1 MEQKIVLTGIAR
13 SKGKAAGE
21 AMVNRQRMGWA
32 FNHVGNEDGIV
43 LVPGADLQGK
53 SIIGKVVV
61 YPTVMGSTTGAISLY
76 YKCTQ
81 SHHGPAA
88 IICQKVHDIDISG
101 AIAGEIPAI
110 DSLDRDPI
118 TTIKT
123 GDWVE
128 IDAPEVG
135 QKATITITPKGAP
148 RPERAAPAQ
157 PVPTAVPRSSAR
169 AKAMKLTQHQQD
181 MLDGKLGDA
190 KKFCMEKLVDF
201 GEAVEAR
208 EMVDLT
214 YVLNGCPIFVKDRQ
228 DPDTKKK
235 LEQYDLGHGP
245 LYDPIF
251 AMKEAHVADETGTAA
266 GNDPY
271 FLQFDKKDEKGY
283 PWNFELPGKGSFK
296 LDDEMVDGLKA

>member
-1 MEQKIVLTGIAR
+1 MARQVEHDIEQKIVLTGIAR

-21 AMVNRQRMGWA
+21 ALVNRQRMGWA

-43 LVPGADLQGK
+43 LVPGADIEGE
-53 SIIGKVVV
+53 SVIGKVVI

-76 YKCTQ
+76 YKSKV

-110 DSLDRDPI
+110 DGLDQDPI

-135 QKATITITPKGAP
+135 QKATVTITPKGAP
-148 RPERAAPAQ
+148 RPARPAASRAPA
-157 PVPTAVPRSSAR
+157 AARRSSAAAR
-169 AKAMKLTQHQQD
+169 AMKLTQHQQD
-181 MLDGKLGDA
+181 MLDGKLGEA

-201 GEAVEAR
+201 GEAVEAK
-208 EMVDLT
+208 EMVDVSL
-214 YVLNGCPIFVKDRQ
+214 CPQRLSHLREGSPESRDGE
-228 DPDTKKK
+228 K

-251 AMKEAHVADETGTAA
+251 AMKDAHVADDIGHRGRKRSVPPAVRQEGREGLPLELRAS
-266 GNDPY
+266 GQGQ
-271 FLQFDKKDEKGY
+271 LQ
-283 PWNFELPGKGSFK
+283 
-296 LDDEMVDGLKA
+296 ARR